1 MHLLFGML
9 VAMSMTMQ
17 APSSDSLTLEA
28 VIDAP
33 VDAVWDAYTTKSGV
47 ESWMASKAEVDLAIG
62 GTLRTH
68 FDPKGTIGDAQTIEN
83 RILSFDPRRMLSLR
97 VTRAPA
103 DFPYATAIART
114 WSVVYFTP
122 EGGKT
127 RVSEVTMG
135 FGDDPESQ
143 ALRKFLEDGNRYLMG
158 QLQKR
163 FAGAAADG
171 RR

>member
-1 MHLLFGML
+1 MHLVFGML
-9 VAMSMTMQ
+9 LATSMIMHGQ
-17 APSSDSLTLEA
+17 PSDSVTLEA

-33 VDAVWDAYTTKSGV
+33 VEVVWNAYTTKAGV
-47 ESWMASKAEVDLAIG
+47 ESWMAPKAEVDLSIG

-68 FDPKGTIGDAQTIEN
+68 FDPQGTIGDAQTIEN
-83 RILSFDPRRMLSLR
+83 RILSFDPKRMLSLK
-97 VTRAPA
+97 VAKAPA
-103 DFPYATAIART
+103 NFPYANAITRI

-122 EGGKT
+122 EGEKT

-135 FGDDPESQ
+135 FSDDPESQ
-143 ALRKFLEDGNRYLMG
+143 ALRKFLEDGNRYLLG

-163 FAGAAADG
+163 FAGAEGNG